1 MSKSRAMTDLGSR
14 SAEVRVLRQKIKRV
28 VKESVSKK
36 LELFLSYLVI
46 SQACMGEL
54 TLRLRYQTR
63 LKGRDGAHLRE
74 EINYACILYTA
85 VQL

>member
-36 LELFLSYLVI
+36 KKLERLASVHLLFVH
-46 SQACMGEL
+46 GV
-54 TLRLRYQTR
+54 
-63 LKGRDGAHLRE
+63 GRTFTPEAKIPDRQG
-74 EINYACILYTA
+74 
-85 VQL
+85 